1 MDHDYTRSDPTI
13 KVHPCFGQSGGLEGA
28 EWCVL
33 RPYLP
38 GKSLSAAGRRATI
51 RARQDRGATGIG
63 QRA

>member
-38 GKSLSAAGRRATI
+38 EKSLSTAG
-51 RARQDRGATGIG
+51 
-63 QRA
+63 